1 MQEESDVRQKSA
13 SSHKKRQQISA
24 DDFDGEGAPQQEP
37 EEQPAPAKEIKL
49 SAKSSKKDQVSLE
62 VTQDNIPEELEER
75 SERQKQ
81 LDAKAKLE
89 QEAKDRATMLKK
101 ELKDDLK

>member
-24 DDFDGEGAPQQEP
+24 DDFDGEGAPHQEP
-37 EEQPAPAKEIKL
+37 AQQPAPATET
-49 SAKSSKKDQVSLE
+49 AKSSKKDQVSLE

-75 SERQKQ
+75 SSRQKQ
-81 LDAKAKLE
+81 LDAKAKLD
-89 QEAKDRATMLKK
+89 QEAKERATMLKK
-101 ELKDDLK
+101 ELKDDLKQK